1 MICVL
6 VFIKISNKGSFI
18 NHYVRISRTIWPP
31 LHIIRTFFNMP
42 EIEKALDTTHLTLHS
57 SHSSCRAQC
66 ISLLFDFARYNEWDS
81 KSRDSR
87 PLVTS
92 AVDYIHNT
100 ESIRIRTN
108 LWCRFFSVNRPK
120 GTSSL
125 KWTRTHLS
133 TAVDVQTANCSVKCR
148 DCCEACQ
155 IPIGSNRT
163 FRTRSGGS
171 RNVLVGNPNG
181 G

>member
-66 ISLLFDFARYNEWDS
+66 ISLLFDFARYNKWDS

-133 TAVDVQTANCSVKCR
+133 NYNWKVHNYFPGMCHQCDHIFFKNSTTKRQNCAKIVKK
-148 DCCEACQ
+148 
-155 IPIGSNRT
+155 
-163 FRTRSGGS
+163 
-171 RNVLVGNPNG
+171 
-181 G
+181 